1 MTRRDNIR
9 RPLSWGKIPLWLYLL
24 SLVAVWLL
32 GESGVLWK
40 YRESGREDVRLTI
53 ETAIKSKPIREER
66 AQLIGEIDQLCREG
80 NRDLRFRAKVNS
92 FNALERQLAELEGRP
107 PMKYEFECSS
117 DRLQL
122 DESFKAEKKQ

>member
-1 MTRRDNIR
+1 MPPRDNIR
-9 RPLSWGKIPLWLYLL
+9 KALSWGNIPLWFYLL
-24 SLVAVWLL
+24 SLLAVWLL

-40 YRESGREDVRLTI
+40 YRESGREDVRIII
-53 ETAIKSKPIREER
+53 ETAIKSKPIREEH
-66 AQLIGEIDQLCREG
+66 AQLIDDMDQLCRGG

-122 DESFKAEKKQ
+122 DESFKVEKR

>member
-1 MTRRDNIR
+1 MARRNIR
-9 RPLSWGKIPLWLYLL
+9 NVVYVFFFMAGWLL
-24 SLVAVWLL
+24 SDTSVFWT
-32 GESGVLWK
+32 
-40 YRESGREDVRLTI
+40 YRASNREDVRLTI
-53 ETAIKSKPIREER
+53 ETAIKSKPIREEHT
-66 AQLIGEIDQLCREG
+66 QLIDDIDQLCREG

-122 DESFKAEKKQ
+122 DESFKVEKR

>member
-1 MTRRDNIR
+1 MPPRDNIR
-9 RPLSWGKIPLWLYLL
+9 KALSWGNIPLWFYLL
-24 SLVAVWLL
+24 SLLAVWLL

-40 YRESGREDVRLTI
+40 YRESGREDVRIII
-53 ETAIKSKPIREER
+53 ETAIKSKPIREEH
-66 AQLIGEIDQLCREG
+66 AQLIDDMDQLCRGG

-92 FNALERQLAELEGRP
+92 FNALERQLAELERRP

-122 DESFKAEKKQ
+122 DESFKVEKR